1 MHLYCM
7 SWPASP
13 FIFFILFS
21 LLLLC
26 QCACARASLCVCVC
40 VCVYVCVCARTCVCI
55 DVCTHV
61 WMCGGACMCTGVHIL
76 PPCGGLRL
84 IDAGLLLD
92 YCLPYIVRQGLLLTL
107 KLTVFV
113 RWVNQLSQRIL
124 VSISQALGL
133 QVGLHTH
140 PALAWILG
148 SPSPQACS
156 AKTLTTEPSL
166 QPWSPYLKQR
176 ILDYISP
183 KIHGQH

>member
-1 MHLYCM
+1 MPVCM
-7 SWPASP
+7 
-13 FIFFILFS
+13 
-21 LLLLC
+21 
-26 QCACARASLCVCVC
+26 CARGCVH
-40 VCVYVCVCARTCVCI
+40 TCVCI

-61 WMCGGACMCTGVHIL
+61 RTCGGACMCTGVHIL

-84 IDAGLLLD
+84 IDAGLLLGC
-92 YCLPYIVRQGLLLTL
+92 CLPHIVRQGLSLTL
-107 KLTVFV
+107 KLAILI

-124 VSISQALGL
+124 VTTSQALGL
-133 QVGLHTH
+133 QVDLHTH

-156 AKTLTTEPSL
+156 ARTLTTEPSL

-183 KIHGQH
+183 KIHSQH